1 MPVWEITG
9 AEFTALDAHTSGIS
23 VRFPRV
29 TKVRDDKT
37 IKESTTLQELR
48 VIFLFK
54 LKSVCLCYLFQTL
67 FENSRHGTDVSSL
80 FGNSSKDT
88 DVPGPSPKKVNHE

>member
-9 AEFTALDAHTSGIS
+9 AEFTAHDAHTAGIS

-37 IKESTTLQELR
+37 IKESTNLQELR
-48 VIFLFK
+48 VIVLFE
-54 LKSVCLCYLFQTL
+54 LKSVCLLNLFQTL

-88 DVPGPSPKKVNHE
+88 NEPGPSPKKVDRE